1 MLTPSPLP
9 RPPSPTPAEL
19 VTLPRGLILAKRA
32 QRGQSVAVGRPQPRV
47 RLRRTLPPL
56 RIRLPLLY
64 GSCTLRARQSVIP
77 PLAVLLPV
85 ATVVAITVLAFAAR
99 GRRLGLLPSE

>member
-9 RPPSPTPAEL
+9 LPPSPTPAEL

-32 QRGQSVAVGRPQPRV
+32 QRGQRVAVGGPQPRV
-47 RLRRTLPPL
+47 RLRRALPPL
-56 RIRLPLLY
+56 RINFPLLY
-64 GSCTLRARQSVIP
+64 GSGALRARQRFIV

-85 ATVVAITVLAFAAR
+85 TVVSVAVLAFAAR
-99 GRRLGLLPSE
+99 GGRLGLPSE